1 MATETRTSPMDSA
14 VADRLLD
21 LLSTDDDYRARFQA
35 NPRIALEEIG
45 YQSPAMSTMAANG
58 AMRIAVPEALI
69 DCRVENLAPKE
80 VISAGRN
87 EIKTML
93 LRGLAQQTPQLDTGL
108 ATGLKLIK

>member
-1 MATETRTSPMDSA
+1 MATETRTPPVAAA

-35 NPRIALEEIG
+35 NPRIALQEIG
-45 YQSPAMSTMAANG
+45 YQPPASVGIATGG

-69 DCRVENLAPKE
+69 DCKVENLASKE
-80 VISAGRN
+80 VISACRD
-87 EIKTML
+87 EIRAML